1 MYNNYAFYK
10 KTKDGYKVV
19 RVIENGLSYVDGH
32 NWVADEF
39 EDRDEMEEEY
49 VGFKLVRVKKN
60 TIAEILGM
68 GYPA

>member
-10 KTKDGYKVV
+10 RVNGIYKVV
-19 RVIENGLSYVDGH
+19 RVIENGLSYVDGY
-32 NWVADEF
+32 NWVADVF

-49 VGFKLVRVKKN
+49 AGFELVRVKRN
-60 TIAEILGM
+60 TIEEILGM

>member
-10 KTKDGYKVV
+10 RVNGIYKVV